1 MRLKSVILTSKS
13 SVIIGRYVM
22 GNITLITGGAG
33 SGKTRWAISYF
44 KTCDNVLFLNT
55 GEALSDET
63 RHRMNYSNRENNV
76 EWVVQN
82 GVTDPVSCIKDH
94 KFFIFD
100 SLGSYTSNVMHSVA
114 EDVYHITKEEHEKI
128 RSIVVN
134 SVIECMNKVEE
145 LNGAMVI
152 ITIEPGFS
160 VCPKDPEQISFR
172 EIMGAVNQRIA
183 NTAQEVY
190 LSASG
195 IQFRIK

>member
-1 MRLKSVILTSKS
+1 
-13 SVIIGRYVM
+13 M

-55 GEALSDET
+55 GARVSDDT
-63 RHRMNYSNRENNV
+63 LHRLKFSNEQNNV
-76 EWVVQN
+76 EWVVESDVEN
-82 GVTDPVSCIKDH
+82 PVEHIKDH

-100 SLGSYTSNVMHSVA
+100 SLGSYTSSVMRKIA
-114 EDVYHITKEEHEKI
+114 KDVENITKEEYAEIKKI
-128 RSIVVN
+128 VIEN
-134 SVIECMNKVEE
+134 VIECMKKVEE

-152 ITIEPGFS
+152 ISIEPGFS
-160 VCPKDPEQISFR
+160 VCPKDPEQIAFR

>member
-1 MRLKSVILTSKS
+1 
-13 SVIIGRYVM
+13 M

-44 KTCDNVLFLNT
+44 RTCDNVLFLNT
-55 GEALSDET
+55 GIRMSEET
-63 RHRMNYSNRENNV
+63 RRRMEFSNRENNV
-76 EWVVQN
+76 SWDIVQE
-82 GVTDPVSCIKDH
+82 VEDPVPLIKDH

-100 SLGSYTSNVMHSVA
+100 SLGSYTSAVMRRVA
-114 EDVYHITKEEHEKI
+114 GNTGSITPEEHEKI
-128 RSIVVN
+128 RNIVVD
-134 SVIECMNKVEE
+134 SVIECMRKVDE

-152 ITIEPGFS
+152 ISIEPGFS

-183 NTAQEVY
+183 NTAQDVY

-195 IQFRIK
+195 IQFKIK

>member
-1 MRLKSVILTSKS
+1 
-13 SVIIGRYVM
+13 M
-22 GNITLITGGAG
+22 GNITLVTGGAG

-44 KTCDNVLFLNT
+44 KTCDNVLVLNT
-55 GEALSDET
+55 GSRMSEET
-63 RHRMNYSNRENNV
+63 RHRMEFSNRENNV
-76 EWVVQN
+76 EWTVVQD
-82 GVTDPVSCIKDH
+82 VEDPVPLIKDH

-100 SLGSYTSNVMHSVA
+100 SLGSYTSAVMRRVA
-114 EDVYHITKEEHEKI
+114 KDVENITREEHNEI
-128 RSIVVN
+128 RKIVVD
-134 SVIECMNKVEE
+134 SVIECMRKVEE

-152 ITIEPGFS
+152 ISIEPGFS
-160 VCPKDPEQISFR
+160 VCPKDSEQVSFR

>member
-1 MRLKSVILTSKS
+1 
-13 SVIIGRYVM
+13 M

-44 KTCDNVLFLNT
+44 RTCDNVLFLNT
-55 GEALSDET
+55 GTRMSEET
-63 RHRMNYSNRENNV
+63 RRRMEFSNRENNV
-76 EWVVQN
+76 SWDIVQE
-82 GVTDPVSCIKDH
+82 VEDPVPLIKDH

-100 SLGSYTSNVMHSVA
+100 SLGSYTSAVMRRVA
-114 EDVYHITKEEHEKI
+114 GNTGSITPEEHEKI
-128 RSIVVN
+128 RNIVVD
-134 SVIECMNKVEE
+134 SVIECMRKVDE

-152 ITIEPGFS
+152 ISIEPGFS

-183 NTAQEVY
+183 NTAQDVY

-195 IQFRIK
+195 IQFKIK

>member
-1 MRLKSVILTSKS
+1 
-13 SVIIGRYVM
+13 M

-44 KTCDNVLFLNT
+44 KTCDNVLFINT
-55 GEALSDET
+55 GSRISDET
-63 RHRMNYSNRENNV
+63 MHRMEYSNKQNNV
-76 EWVVQN
+76 EWEIASEVE
-82 GVTDPVSCIKDH
+82 DPVPLIKDH

-100 SLGSYTSNVMHSVA
+100 SLGSYTSAVMRRVA
-114 EDVYHITKEEHEKI
+114 KDVENITGEEHAEIKK
-128 RSIVVN
+128 IVVD
-134 SVIECMNKVEE
+134 SVIECMRKVEE

-152 ITIEPGFS
+152 ISIEPGFS
-160 VCPKDPEQISFR
+160 VCPKDPEQIAFR

-195 IQFRIK
+195 IQFRIR

>member
-1 MRLKSVILTSKS
+1 
-13 SVIIGRYVM
+13 M

-55 GEALSDET
+55 AKTLHEDT
-63 RHRMNYSNRENNV
+63 RHRMEYSNNENNV
-76 EWVVQN
+76 EWVVAN
-82 GVTDPVSCIKDH
+82 DVKNPVEHIKDH

-100 SLGSYTSNVMHSVA
+100 NLGSYTSNVMHEIA
-114 EDVYHITKEEHEKI
+114 ADIENITTEERDKI
-128 RSIVVN
+128 RSVVVDN
-134 SVIECMNKVEE
+134 VIECMNKVSE

-152 ITIEPGFS
+152 VTIEPGFS
-160 VCPKDPEQISFR
+160 PCPKDKEQLYFR

>member
-1 MRLKSVILTSKS
+1 MR
-13 SVIIGRYVM
+13 GRHMY
-22 GNITLITGGAG
+22 
-33 SGKTRWAISYF
+33 
-44 KTCDNVLFLNT
+44 
-55 GEALSDET
+55 
-63 RHRMNYSNRENNV
+63 
-76 EWVVQN
+76 
-82 GVTDPVSCIKDH
+82 IKDH

-100 SLGSYTSNVMHSVA
+100 NLGSYTSNVMHEIA
-114 EDVYHITKEEHEKI
+114 ADIENITTEERDKI
-128 RSIVVN
+128 RSVVVDN
-134 SVIECMNKVEE
+134 VIECMNKVEQ

>member
-1 MRLKSVILTSKS
+1 
-13 SVIIGRYVM
+13 M

-82 GVTDPVSCIKDH
+82 GVTDPVSCIKHH

-100 SLGSYTSNVMHSVA
+100 SLGSYTSNVMRSVA
-114 EDVYHITKEEHEKI
+114 ADVSHITKEEHEKI

-172 EIMGAVNQRIA
+172 EIMGAINQRIA

>member
-1 MRLKSVILTSKS
+1 
-13 SVIIGRYVM
+13 M

-55 GEALSDET
+55 GARISEET
-63 RHRMNYSNRENNV
+63 LHRMNYSNEQNNV
-76 EWVVQN
+76 QWEVASDVDN
-82 GVTDPVSCIKDH
+82 PVEHIKDH

-100 SLGSYTSNVMHSVA
+100 SLGSYTSSVMRRIA
-114 EDVYHITKEEHEKI
+114 KDVENITKEEHDEI
-128 RSIVVN
+128 RKIVVDN
-134 SVIECMNKVEE
+134 VIECMRKVEE

-152 ITIEPGFS
+152 ISIEPGFS
-160 VCPKDPEQISFR
+160 VCPKDPEQIAFR

>member
-1 MRLKSVILTSKS
+1 
-13 SVIIGRYVM
+13 M

-44 KTCDNVLFLNT
+44 KTCDNVLLINT
-55 GEALSDET
+55 GKTLSDET
-63 RHRMNYSNRENNV
+63 RHRMEYSNRENNV
-76 EWVVQN
+76 EWEVVSD
-82 GVTDPVSCIKDH
+82 VKDPVECIKDH

-100 SLGSYTSNVMHSVA
+100 SLGSYTSNVINEVA
-114 EDVYHITKEEHEKI
+114 ADIDNITKEEHEKI

-134 SVIECMNKVEE
+134 NVIECMNRVSA

-160 VCPKDPEQISFR
+160 VCPKDKAQIAFR

>member
-1 MRLKSVILTSKS
+1 
-13 SVIIGRYVM
+13 M

-44 KTCDNVLFLNT
+44 RTCDNVLLMNT
-55 GEALSDET
+55 GKELSEET
-63 RHRMNYSNRENNV
+63 RQRMEFSNKENNV
-76 EWVVQN
+76 EWEIVS
-82 GVTDPVSCIKDH
+82 GVTDPLEHIKDH

-100 SLGSYTSNVMHSVA
+100 SLGSYTSNVMHEVA
-114 EDVYHITKEEHEKI
+114 ADVENITKEEHDKI
-128 RSIVVN
+128 RAIVVN
-134 SVIECMNKVEE
+134 TVIGCMNKVTE

-160 VCPKDPEQISFR
+160 VCPKDKEQMAFR

>member
-1 MRLKSVILTSKS
+1 
-13 SVIIGRYVM
+13 M

-44 KTCDNVLFLNT
+44 KTCDNVLFLST
-55 GEALSDET
+55 GTKIPEDT
-63 RHRMNYSNRENNV
+63 IQRMKYSNEQNNV
-76 EWVVQN
+76 EWVIESDVDN
-82 GVTDPVSCIKDH
+82 PVEHIKDH

-100 SLGSYTSNVMHSVA
+100 SLGSYTSSVMKRVA
-114 EDVYHITKEEHEKI
+114 KDVENITKEEHDEI
-128 RSIVVN
+128 RKIVVDN
-134 SVIECMNKVEE
+134 VIECMRRVEE

-152 ITIEPGFS
+152 ISIEPGFS
-160 VCPKDPEQISFR
+160 VCPKDPEQVSFR
-172 EIMGAVNQRIA
+172 EIMGSVNQRIA